1 MSSTFFQEE
10 AKILPSSVMHLVMNN
25 PMSFQN
31 TSPYY
36 AANRL
41 SFVYVWLHH
50 IIAIACWI
58 NSKNR
63 SSRSV

>member
-41 SFVYVWLHH
+41 SFVYV
-50 IIAIACWI
+50 
-58 NSKNR
+58 
-63 SSRSV
+63 